1 MKSLPSATL
10 ARNDLGPVLNETPL
24 ERRAFH
30 LSIASAALL
39 LAAFF
44 AWVHHDGNESGFVTL
59 FTHAGISLAF
69 AGKFI
74 VFVGL
79 EPGSPS
85 PWQLA
90 AMVFLLDL
98 FFALLLASGIQQLE
112 RMPLLGRG
120 LRKARTRALEL
131 SEQYPGLKRSAFLGV
146 TLFVFLPLAAT
157 GAITGSFI
165 ARIFGLSRVSRVA
178 AIALGSGITAL
189 IFATHAH
196 FIGQQARTFLEN
208 PVLAGISTLVLL
220 FVGWRAYLAFLSRLR
235 A

>member
-1 MKSLPSATL
+1 MKLPYGPRT
-10 ARNDLGPVLNETPL
+10 RNDLAPVLIETPL
-24 ERRAFH
+24 ERRAYY
-30 LSIASAALL
+30 LGMAGAALL
-39 LAAFF
+39 FAAFF
-44 AWVHHDGNESGFVTL
+44 AWVHHDGNESGFVAL

-90 AMVFLLDL
+90 AMVFLMDL
-98 FFALLLASGIQQLE
+98 FFAFLLASGIQALE
-112 RMPLLGRG
+112 RMPFLGRG
-120 LRKARTRALEL
+120 LRKARARALEVI
-131 SEQYPGLKRSAFLGV
+131 EQYPGLKRSAFLGV

-157 GAITGSFI
+157 GAVTGSFL
-165 ARIFGLSRVSRVA
+165 ARIFGLSRIAGVA
-178 AIALGSGITAL
+178 AIALGSATTAL
-189 IFATHAH
+189 IFAVLAR
-196 FIGQQARTFLEN
+196 FIGQQAKTFLEN

-235 A
+235 T